1 MQGRTFA
8 LILDA
13 PPHSPLYPGDL
24 KGSVMK
30 HLTLPLLLLA
40 LMAGCSTTPDGVAT
54 VEDRSVKAEAKK
66 ADGAASAQAKGAD
79 GKPTELAAAGTTGT
93 AGGAGQAGTT
103 PGVAAKP
110 QDAVQ
115 TQGVAVPITEVKPL
129 DAATTARPSLVAPPH
144 PLRDPKNP
152 LSQRRMQYDYDSAAI
167 RTEYQDL
174 LEAHAQYLKTAKNA
188 NLILQGHADER
199 GSREYNLALGQ
210 RRAEGVLK
218 ALQLLGVQD
227 SQVEAVSLGEE
238 KPLAEGQSEEA
249 WKQNRRVELLYQ
261 GE

>member
-8 LILDA
+8 LILGA
-13 PPHSPLYPGDL
+13 PPLSPLSPGDL

-66 ADGAASAQAKGAD
+66 VDGAAAAQAKGAD
-79 GKPTELAAAGTTGT
+79 GKSAEVAAAG
-93 AGGAGQAGTT
+93 ASAASGGAGQAGAN
-103 PGVAAKP
+103 PGAAAKP
-110 QDAVQ
+110 EDAVQ
-115 TQGVAVPITEVKPL
+115 TRGVAVPITEVKPL
-129 DAATTARPSLVAPPH
+129 DTATTAKPAQVAAPH

-167 RTEYQDL
+167 RSEYQAL
-174 LEAHAQYLKTAKNA
+174 LEAHAQYLKNTKNA